1 MNLVERARSWWKRTV
16 GLGNYTFHGLLVAV
30 AAALGWWGGRP
41 IVDAVLWLVETIGR
55 GTASVFVTGFAFA
68 ASYAFR
74 ELDQASR
81 GDEFD
86 RDKALDTLYPI
97 AGWLSVTFIVGLGEL
112 LHRLLF

>member
-1 MNLVERARSWWKRTV
+1 MNLIQRARNWWKRTV

-41 IVDAVLWLVETIGR
+41 IADAAVWLAETIGR
-55 GTASVFVTGFAFA
+55 GTASVFLVGFAFA
-68 ASYAFR
+68 VAYLFR

-86 RDKALDTLYPI
+86 RDKLLDSLYPV
-97 AGWLSVTFIVGLGEL
+97 AGWLSVTVIVGLGEL
-112 LHRLLF
+112 LVRLVA